1 MSFLLREQSS
11 LATFVHS
18 IRFRLTLWFVLILA
32 AVLATFSGLIYFT
45 QSRSLRSDVARRLQE
60 QSVQAQAALAE
71 SQIEHENQ
79 GSAPISPLT
88 GDALSAEEVLILT
101 DARGA
106 IAGAWGRK
114 VEHPEQ
120 VVGRL
125 LAPGFSGDQPAFVQK
140 IRAQDANGDTS
151 TADFA
156 FARTPIERDGQ
167 VAGYLI
173 YGRESDVAE
182 QERRLAASL
191 VIGNIIMLALA
202 FLGGVWIADRAMR
215 PVAAIAQAARG
226 IGETDLGRRLNLP
239 GRDELAD
246 LAATFD
252 NMLARLQTAFERQRR
267 FVADSSHELRTP
279 LAIINLE
286 AGRALEGQR
295 SPDEYRASL
304 RVIDTEGRRMRRL
317 VNDLMVLARM
327 DAGQTV
333 MEFQPLDLS
342 QVAAD
347 VLERLQALAQRGD
360 VRLVPGSMPPA
371 PILGDRQYL
380 MQAISNLVENGIK
393 YSGNG
398 REVRSEIAIQEAKAM
413 LRVTDSG
420 PGIAAENIPLLFDRF
435 YQVDAARS
443 QNDQD
448 AASPQ
453 GSGLGLSIARSI
465 IQAHHG
471 EIRVTSELDRG
482 TTFEVILPLQTS

>member
-1 MSFLLREQSS
+1 MSSLPRDPRG

-32 AVLATFSGLIYFT
+32 IVLATFSGLIYVT
-45 QSRSLRSDVARRLQE
+45 QSRSLRSDVARRLRE
-60 QSVQAQAALAE
+60 QSIQAQAALAE
-71 SQIEHENQ
+71 SEIEHENQ
-79 GSAPISPLT
+79 GPAPINPLT
-88 GDALSAEEVLILT
+88 GDRLSTQEVLILT
-101 DARGA
+101 DAQGS
-106 IAGAWGRK
+106 ISGAWGRK

-125 LAPGFSGDQPAFVQK
+125 LAPGSSDDQPAFVQNL
-140 IRAQDANGDTS
+140 RAQDANGETS
-151 TADFA
+151 AGDFA
-156 FARTPIERDGQ
+156 FARTPIERGGQ

-182 QERRLAASL
+182 QERRLAVSL
-191 VIGNIIMLALA
+191 VIGNIMMLALA

-252 NMLARLQTAFERQRR
+252 DMLRRLQAAFERQRR

-295 SPDEYRASL
+295 SADEYRLSL
-304 RVIDTEGRRMRRL
+304 HVIDTEGRRMGRL

-327 DAGQTV
+327 DAGQSV
-333 MEFQPLDLS
+333 MEFQALDLR
-342 QVAAD
+342 QLAGEAV
-347 VLERLQALAQRGD
+347 ERLASLARQGD
-360 VRLVPGSMPPA
+360 VRLTSGSMPPA
-371 PILGDRQYL
+371 PMLGDRQYL

-393 YSGNG
+393 YCGAG
-398 REVRSEIAIQEAKAM
+398 REVRVELALHGGKAVM
-413 LRVTDSG
+413 RVSDTG
-420 PGIAAENIPLLFDRF
+420 PGIPPEHVPLLFDRF

-443 QNDQD
+443 QKDED

-471 EIRVTSELDRG
+471 EIHVNSELNRG
-482 TTFEVILPLQTS
+482 TTFEVILPLRTG